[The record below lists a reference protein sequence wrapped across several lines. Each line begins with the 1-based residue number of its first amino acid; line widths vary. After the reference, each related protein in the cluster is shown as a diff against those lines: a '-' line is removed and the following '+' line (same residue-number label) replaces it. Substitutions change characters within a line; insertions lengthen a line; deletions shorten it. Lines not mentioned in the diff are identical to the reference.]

1 MSKKISTKKVA
12 KSVQSNAK
20 SVRVTAQEL
29 WLASLGAASMARK
42 QTAQLY
48 DNLVTE
54 GKSLQ
59 QQSVKIAETVG
70 TDLRKQF
77 DGVFGR
83 VVSAANDNYAFVEG
97 KLGEGVGRV
106 LGRMG
111 VPSRDDIV
119 ELSKRVAELSK
130 QVKLLQN
137 GRKSTLL
144 GDAEAA

>member
-1 MSKKISTKKVA
+1 MSKKITAKKVGKRVETNVKA
-12 KSVQSNAK
+12 I
-20 SVRVTAQEL
+20 RVTAQEL
-29 WLASLGAASMARK
+29 WLATLGAASLARK
-42 QTAQLY
+42 QSAQAY
-48 DNLVTE
+48 DALIAE

-59 QQSVKIAETVG
+59 QQSVKLAEDVSG
-70 TDLRKQF
+70 DLRKQVE
-77 DGVFGR
+77 GVVGR
-83 VVSAANDNYAFVEG
+83 VMTAANDNFEFVES
-97 KLGEGVGRV
+97 KVGEGVGRV

-144 GDAEAA
+144 GDAQAA